1 MEKKRFGKGLAALFP
16 AASPPVPEAVA
27 AETPASRTIADV
39 PLAQV
44 RPGAHQPR
52 RRFDKDALVQLAD
65 SIKAGGVIQPLIL
78 RPLPGSGYE
87 IIAGER
93 RWRAA
98 KLAGL
103 ETVPA
108 IIKNVD
114 DRTVMEVA
122 IIENLQREDLNS
134 IEEAEAYLRLTD
146 DFHLSQEEVARKVGK
161 DRSTI
166 PNSLRLL
173 KLPKYIQGDIIVG
186 ALSAGH
192 ARAILTLATPK
203 AQMALAERLKSRG
216 LSVRE
221 AEALVSAPQR
231 PAKKKPASPRD
242 VHLSRAE
249 EGLKRKYGTKV
260 SINGTEKSGRI
271 IFEYY
276 TNDDLIRLVDIL
288 NP

>member
-1 MEKKRFGKGLAALFP
+1 MGKKRLGRGLAP
-16 AASPPVPEAVA
+16 GA
-27 AETPASRTIADV
+27 AETPAGRTIADV

-52 RRFDKDALVQLAD
+52 RRFDNDALAQLAD

-78 RPLPGSGYE
+78 RSLPGSGYE

-108 IIKNVD
+108 IIKDIDNQ
-114 DRTVMEVA
+114 TVMEVA
-122 IIENLQREDLNS
+122 IIENLQREDLNP

-146 DFHLSQEEVARKVGK
+146 DFHLSQEDVARKVGK

-166 PNSLRLL
+166 SNTLRLL
-173 KLPKYIQGDIIVG
+173 KLPKHIQGDVIAG

-192 ARAILTLATPK
+192 ARAILALATPK
-203 AQMALAERLKSRG
+203 AQMALAEQIRSRG

-221 AEALVSAPQR
+221 AETLVNAPKR
-231 PAKKKPASPRD
+231 PEKKKPASRRD
-242 VHLSRAE
+242 VHLRRAE
-249 EGLKRKYGTKV
+249 EDLKRKYGTKV
-260 SINGTEKSGRI
+260 SIKGTEKFGRI

-276 TNDDLIRLVDIL
+276 TNDDLIRLVDVL